1 MINTTATKMRKTL
14 LTLLLCFLAL
24 NYLNAQSIDLLK
36 QQIHEVLK
44 NKKAHVGV
52 AIEGVNPKDIISIN
66 GDSHLPMQSVFK
78 YHLALAVLHQVDLGK
93 LDLNESITID
103 KKTIEKY
110 NHLWSPLRKKYPN
123 GAEISLAEMIE
134 YTVAWSDNLGC
145 DLLFELAGGL
155 KVVENYLHNIGIK
168 DIAIVHNEINMQAQ
182 WDRQFENWTTAKAA
196 NKTLKLFYKNANN
209 LLSKKSYGF
218 LLDVLKGTQTG
229 KKSIRG
235 FLPKET
241 IVAHKTGHSGKNKEG
256 LTGAVNDIGIVFL
269 PDGSHFYLSVLVSNS
284 TEPDTTNQRII
295 AEIAK
300 LTWDYFNN

>member
-1 MINTTATKMRKTL
+1 MRKTL

>member
-1 MINTTATKMRKTL
+1 MRKTL
-14 LTLLLCFLAL
+14 LTLLLCLLTF
-24 NYLNAQSIDLLK
+24 NYLNAQSIDVLK

-52 AIEGVNPKDIISIN
+52 AIEGVNPEDVISIN

-93 LDLNESITID
+93 FDLNESITVD
-103 KKTIEKY
+103 KKTIAKY

-123 GAEISLAEMIE
+123 GAEITLAEMIK

-145 DLLFELAGGL
+145 DLLFELVGGL

-182 WDRQFENWTTAKAA
+182 WDRQFKNWTTAKAT
-196 NKTLKLFYKNANN
+196 NKTLKLFYQNANN

-218 LLDVLKGTQTG
+218 LLNVLKGTQTG

-300 LTWDYFNN
+300 LAWDYFNH

>member
-1 MINTTATKMRKTL
+1 MRKSTLILWLYL
-14 LTLLLCFLAL
+14 LTF
-24 NYLNAQSIDLLK
+24 NSINAQSIDLLK
-36 QQIHEVLK
+36 QQIHKVLK

-52 AIEGVNPKDIISIN
+52 AIEGVHPKDIVSIN
-66 GDSHLPMQSVFK
+66 GDDHLPMQSVFK

-93 LDLNESITID
+93 FDLNESISID
-103 KKTIEKY
+103 KKTIAKY

-123 GAEISLAEMIE
+123 GAKVTLAEIIK
-134 YTVAWSDNLGC
+134 YTVAWSDNIGC
-145 DLLFELAGGL
+145 DLLFELVGGL
-155 KVVENYLHNIGIK
+155 KAVENYLHKIGIK

-209 LLSKKSYGF
+209 LLSKKSYNF

-235 FLPKET
+235 FLPKDT

-269 PDGSHFYLSVLVSNS
+269 PNGSHFYLSVLVSNS
-284 TEPDTTNQRII
+284 TEPDTTNQKII
-295 AEIAK
+295 AEIGK
-300 LTWDYFNN
+300 LAWDYFKNK